1 MVHIES
7 ISLAMIKFI
16 IPFLVGS
23 LIFFSAIVAP
33 NIFAKLDKKNAR
45 IFVRSI
51 FPKLYT
57 WGIVFSLLLTFLSL
71 SQRPLLSFI
80 FLTIFLGFFFS
91 KFFLVNWINQVSD
104 IKNKTKEDKK
114 KFIILHTISVIIFIS
129 QILTLS
135 FINFKI

>member
-7 ISLAMIKFI
+7 ISLELIKFL

-71 SQRPLLSFI
+71 SHRPLLSLT
-80 FLTIFLGFFFS
+80 FLTISLGFFFS

-104 IKNKTKEDKK
+104 IKNKKKEDKK
-114 KFIILHTISVIIFIS
+114 RFLILHTISVIIFIS
-129 QILTLS
+129 QIFTLA

>member
-1 MVHIES
+1 MFHIES
-7 ISLAMIKFI
+7 ISLELIKFF

-71 SQRPLLSFI
+71 SHRSLLSFI
-80 FLTIFLGFFFS
+80 FLTISLGFFFS

-104 IKNKTKEDKK
+104 IKNKKKEDKK
-114 KFIILHTISVIIFIS
+114 RFLILHTISVIIFIS
-129 QILTLS
+129 QILTLA
-135 FINFKI
+135 FISFKI